1 MKINQKTKFQK
12 IIKFLLSI
20 NIIILILGFIYLN
33 QNINEEKVELIQEL
47 DLYQKEK
54 EILENT
60 ISLQE
65 TKTENLKKNITVLIG
80 KINIVREE
88 IENTNTI
95 NEEKLT
101 LEKKIIELK
110 EKEKT
115 LQDKIIQLNS
125 EIKSLDLTEEEYE
138 AITRSS

>member
-1 MKINQKTKFQK
+1 MKVNQKNKFQK